1 MKQQNQNQEYGGLRW
16 ERVKTLVHTRLVS
29 QHAEERQDAAKGLFE
44 YTPKQWNLEH
54 VNGGIDS
61 LHYLSSS
68 PDTVQTSSAGTL
80 KSKSLQVRYSTC
92 TESGYTYKNSLTG
105 EYQRENVGIP
115 GSSLL
120 PDIQEVEG
128 ESSIDSSFDADDEN
142 GDDDFDDADS
152 DILDTDSLTRDDP
165 IFEQIKQSVS
175 KTLQRADSLTSVYTT
190 TSVGSVAP
198 KLKTAETFTSIPYG
212 FQPKQHMNTGEEC

>member
-1 MKQQNQNQEYGGLRW
+1 MVVTTQP
-16 ERVKTLVHTRLVS
+16 V
-29 QHAEERQDAAKGLFE
+29 
-44 YTPKQWNLEH
+44 
-54 VNGGIDS
+54 
-61 LHYLSSS
+61 
-68 PDTVQTSSAGTL
+68 PDTVQTSSAGDSEEQ
-80 KSKSLQVRYSTC
+80 KS
-92 TESGYTYKNSLTG
+92 TESDTQHAQNQDIHTNNSLTG

-212 FQPKQHMNTGEEC
+212 FQPKAAYEHGKKSADIMGGKSQS